1 MQEIKPV
8 IQLAK
13 ERALFRFSALAQLML
28 QDASVSIGQ
37 LSSMAGSTSEQ
48 KSISTCRQWLAA
60 EGQQFLNRLYQSYAG
75 YVERGMQTMYHD
87 LRQDLRDVPATTWAL
102 IDDDTIVRQI
112 EVERRVLRLRDAD
125 QLSLGRLNLMIA
137 QLHDEHDVREREN
150 PFRPYLMARAL
161 HDVLCEM
168 TRSTDVCA
176 MLFDHMSGA
185 LATHLPDYF
194 AAIRDVF
201 ESNGVHARLLARPS
215 LMSKQDREA
224 LRQAQQSNN
233 VGSTPQSHP
242 YFVQPG
248 SMPSLEKAFSLMQQQ
263 APMDGQT
270 VIRTQ
275 QQENDAGLQDFV
287 WRIFE
292 QLAPNRLPP
301 NVRQNQNRSSMPRK
315 TSDELARKPH
325 PLSSHFYRLQ
335 QAVINNDSVR
345 DDAIPLIDL
354 RNELEAERMDEFER
368 VSLEVVSTLFNF
380 IAEETAIAHPYRS
393 QIVRLQVPFLKA
405 TMLAPEILEQ
415 GDHPVKKLL
424 NRLAA
429 VSIGL
434 DADTVLGKQ
443 VLSEMTAAVEK
454 ILNNFN
460 VDTAIIEIVLTA
472 FDFTLTQLY
481 GTTDPDIARAIKA
494 LEDAEKNP
502 LQHDILLTK
511 TVTTLRERLTAIEAN
526 SRVSNFLARI
536 WAPVLVH
543 VTEHELAD
551 AQSYRDVV
559 ADLIWSVQEN
569 LDTSERSTL
578 MRLLPSLVKRI
589 RAGMQ
594 LIAVSETASQ
604 AALDELVG
612 MHAQVLR
619 LIQTETTS
627 KAMPL
632 TTLHQHFSPLH
643 KVMEENEEQF
653 AIHVPTV
660 PHIRLQAALQKFDVS
675 AHLQLDS
682 DIGILQN
689 SDAQWLGGM
698 QIGTA
703 IEWWTNGSYSP
714 ARLMWVNAQQS
725 FYLFQ
730 LEQLEEDAANLL
742 ICSSIALIK
751 SLREGSVSMTE
762 HAPVFDRAIELL
774 LQNIE
779 TGHPRENGQDT
790 VAE

>member
-28 QDASVSIGQ
+28 QDAIASIGQ
-37 LSSMAGSTSEQ
+37 FSSMAGTSAEQ
-48 KSISTCRQWLAA
+48 KSISACRQWLAA
-60 EGQQFLNRLYQSYAG
+60 EGPQFLNRLYLSYAG

-161 HDVLCEM
+161 HDVLVEM
-168 TRSTDVCA
+168 TRSSDVCA

-194 AAIRDVF
+194 AAIREVF

-215 LMSKQDREA
+215 LMSKQDREV
-224 LRQAQQSNN
+224 LRQAQQFSN
-233 VGSTPQSHP
+233 VGLTPHPHP
-242 YFVQPG
+242 YLVQPG
-248 SMPSLEKAFSLMQQQ
+248 STPGLEKAFSLMQQ
-263 APMDGQT
+263 ASADGQT
-270 VIRTQ
+270 AKRIPQ
-275 QQENDAGLQDFV
+275 QDTDAVLQDFV

-292 QLAPNRLPP
+292 QSAPNRLPP
-301 NVRQNQNRSSMPRK
+301 NIRQNEYRTSAPRK
-315 TSDELARKPH
+315 NSDESARKPH

-335 QAVINNDSVR
+335 QAAINNDQAQGDV
-345 DDAIPLIDL
+345 IPLIDF
-354 RNELEAERMDEFER
+354 RNELETERMDEFER
-368 VSLEVVSTLFNF
+368 VSLEVVTTLFNF
-380 IAEETAIAHPYRS
+380 IVEETAIAHPYRS

-434 DADTVLGKQ
+434 DAETALGKQ

-454 ILNNFN
+454 ILNDFN
-460 VDTAIIEIVLTA
+460 VDTAIFEIVLTA
-472 FDFTLTQLY
+472 FDFTLAQLY
-481 GTTDPDIARAIKA
+481 GATDPDIVRAIKA

-502 LQHDILLTK
+502 QQHDILLTK
-511 TVTTLRERLTAIEAN
+511 TVTTLRERLTAIQAN

-543 VTEHELAD
+543 VTEREPAD

-569 LDTSERSTL
+569 LDASERSTL

-594 LIAVSETASQ
+594 LIAVSDAASQ

-619 LIQTETTS
+619 SIQTETTAP
-627 KAMPL
+627 AMPL
-632 TTLHQHFSPLH
+632 ATLHQHFSPLH
-643 KVMEENEEQF
+643 KVMEESEEQF

-660 PHIRLQAALQKFDVS
+660 PHIRLQAALKKFDVS

-698 QIGTA
+698 QVGTV
-703 IEWWTNGSYSP
+703 IEWWSNGSYSP

-730 LEQLEEDAANLL
+730 LEKPEANGARLL

-751 SLREGSVSMTE
+751 SLREGSISMTE
-762 HAPVFDRAIELL
+762 YAPVFDRAIEVL
-774 LQNIE
+774 LQSME
-779 TGHPRENGQDT
+779 PDHPPEDGQNAA
-790 VAE
+790 AE